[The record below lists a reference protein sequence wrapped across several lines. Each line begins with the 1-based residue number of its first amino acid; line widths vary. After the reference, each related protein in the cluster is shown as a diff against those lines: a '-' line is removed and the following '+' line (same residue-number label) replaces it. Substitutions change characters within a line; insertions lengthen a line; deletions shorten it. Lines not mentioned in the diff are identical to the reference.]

1 MSELPLTLKKSGY
14 ILLLIILTCQPG
26 GMLLFYKFQQAFRKL
41 EMEEILMTN
50 DNRFQPMNLSVADFH
65 RFKVDDHELCINGEM
80 YDIKKAVVFSD
91 SVELVVIRD
100 KDEENIMKRI
110 FSVVHKTHTPDR
122 DFSNQLK
129 QLLSLNYISPQ
140 SSQLSF
146 VVSKETLS
154 FNFEISFH
162 ISEYIEISSPP
173 PWKG

>member
-1 MSELPLTLKKSGY
+1 M
-14 ILLLIILTCQPG
+14 
-26 GMLLFYKFQQAFRKL
+26 

-50 DNRFQPMNLSVADFH
+50 DSRFQAMNLSVADF
-65 RFKVDDHELCINGEM
+65 RRYKVDDHELCINGEM
-80 YDIKKAVVFSD
+80 YDVKKAVAFSD

-110 FSVVHKTHTPDR
+110 FSVVHKTHTPGR

-140 SSQLSF
+140 LSQLTF
-146 VVSKETLS
+146 IVSQETLS
-154 FNFEISFH
+154 FNFEIAFH
-162 ISEYIEISSPP
+162 ISEYIDISSPP